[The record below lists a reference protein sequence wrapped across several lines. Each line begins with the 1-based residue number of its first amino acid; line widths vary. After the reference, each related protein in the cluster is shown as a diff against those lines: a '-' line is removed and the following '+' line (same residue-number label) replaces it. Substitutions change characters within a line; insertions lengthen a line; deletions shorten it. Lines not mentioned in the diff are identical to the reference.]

1 MLAPIKTFSR
11 SFIQE
16 TALLGRWAKARVFND
31 ETRDQRVFVMK
42 NFLPEETF
50 KEIQTIALENRD
62 LFFRKSGFNRAGAAL
77 GRHEL
82 LDSTCAG
89 VVEGLINDAFLDKV
103 RRESGIEDLH
113 YVTPEDRNQISLL
126 YYAEAGDGIDW
137 HFDGNIYLGQR
148 WAGIFPLFEET
159 NDDTTKLEL
168 EVNGDVMTFDRK
180 EVHNTL
186 LLFQGDQVKH
196 RVRPM
201 NDNEERL
208 VVNLLFSPTPDMTSN
223 PMLRLYQTWVNYMFY
238 GKLDK

>member
-1 MLAPIKTFSR
+1 MLATMQSFTKTF
-11 SFIQE
+11 IEE

-31 ETRDQRVFVMK
+31 KTRDQRVFVIK
-42 NFLPEETF
+42 DFLPEKTF
-50 KEIQTIALENRD
+50 AELQSLALDNRD
-62 LFFRKSGFNRAGAAL
+62 LFFRKSGFNRSGAAL

-82 LDSTCAG
+82 LEGPCSG
-89 VVEGLINDAFLDKV
+89 VVEGLVNDSFLTKV
-103 RRESGIEDLH
+103 RAQTGLEALH

-126 YYAEAGDGIDW
+126 YYAESGDGIDW

-159 NDDTTKLEL
+159 GDDTTKLEL
-168 EVNGDVMTFDRK
+168 EVNGKVMTFDRK
-180 EVHNTL
+180 EVQNTL

-201 NDNEERL
+201 QDGEQRL
-208 VVNLLFSPTPDMTSN
+208 VVNLLFSPTPSMTSN
-223 PMLRLYQTWVNYMFY
+223 PLLRLYQTWVNYMFY

>member
-1 MLAPIKTFSR
+1 MLAKSSTDDEEPRRPQPYVDKLDPGRAKDRRDRLEPQQAKSRTDNELPIRTLPY
-11 SFIQE
+11 
-16 TALLGRWAKARVFND
+16 TD
-31 ETRDQRVFVMK
+31 EEDPR
-42 NFLPEETF
+42 
-50 KEIQTIALENRD
+50 
-62 LFFRKSGFNRAGAAL
+62 RA
-77 GRHEL
+77 
-82 LDSTCAG
+82 
-89 VVEGLINDAFLDKV
+89 KV
-103 RRESGIEDLH
+103 RSETGIGDLH

-159 NDDTTKLEL
+159 ADDTTKLEL
-168 EVNGDVMTFDRK
+168 EVDGEVLTFDRK

-201 NDNEERL
+201 TDGEERL
-208 VVNLLFSPTPDMTSN
+208 VVNLLFSPTPNMTSN
-223 PMLRLYQTWVNYMFY
+223 PILRLYQTWVNYMFY

>member
-1 MLAPIKTFSR
+1 MLATIQSFSK

-16 TALLGRWAKARVFND
+16 SALLGRWAKARIFND
-31 ETRDQRVFVMK
+31 KTRDQRVFAIK
-42 NFLPEETF
+42 NFLPDETF
-50 KEIQTIALENRD
+50 KDLQQLALDNRH
-62 LFFRKSGFNRAGAAL
+62 LFFRKSGFNRSV
-77 GRHEL
+77 RR
-82 LDSTCAG
+82 LDDMSFSTVHARAWLK
-89 VVEGLINDAFLDKV
+89 GLINDAFLAKV
-103 RRESGIEDLH
+103 RAETGIDDLH
-113 YVTPEDRNQISLL
+113 YVTAEDRNQISLL

-159 NDDTTKLEL
+159 GDDTTKLEL
-168 EVNGDVMTFDRK
+168 EVNGEVMTFDRE

-201 NDNEERL
+201 NDGEERL
-208 VVNLLFSPTPDMTSN
+208 VVNLLFSPTPNMTSN
-223 PMLRLYQTWVNYMFY
+223 PVLRLYQTWVNYMFY